1 MLTWLARPDRFSGM
15 LSSVACLCLFGC
27 SLADMFVMSD
37 EEDHPDDGN
46 VTAAFC
52 YC

>member
-1 MLTWLARPDRFSGM
+1 MLTWLARPGRFSGM
-15 LSSVACLCLFGC
+15 LSSVECLCLFGC
-27 SLADMFVMSD
+27 SLVDMRVMYD